1 MSRRRTHMTTGS
13 AFDRASRARPAGW
26 HEDPEDPGR
35 QRWFDGSTW
44 TDITRRPP
52 GKRRASCRCC

>member
-1 MSRRRTHMTTGS
+1 MTTGS